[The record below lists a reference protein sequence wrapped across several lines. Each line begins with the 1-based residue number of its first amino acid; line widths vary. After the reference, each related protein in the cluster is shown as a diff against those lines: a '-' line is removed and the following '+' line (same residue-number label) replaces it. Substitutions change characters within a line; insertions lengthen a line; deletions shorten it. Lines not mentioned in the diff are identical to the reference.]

1 MKPQTAVIMTQSR
14 VGLIFGSIVGAAM
27 VLVILP
33 YAVLWIRQ
41 ARNHEGRESGWCRE
55 GGRPGVWKIVS
66 VVFFKGW

>member
-1 MKPQTAVIMTQSR
+1 M
-14 VGLIFGSIVGAAM
+14 GAAM